1 MRFLGKILLFP
12 AFLLLKLC
20 SPILKPTSAR
30 VDASPQLSNFINQ
43 VSSSM
48 ATQRGLLLM
57 LGTVLLVVSLVT
69 HGLVIILMVSTAS
82 FTRNL
87 YWLCLPVT
95 LLHLGILVG
104 FTGTMLATPLGQ
116 GYKDK

>member
-1 MRFLGKILLFP
+1 MRILVKIVLFPILLLAKLFSP
-12 AFLLLKLC
+12 AIR
-20 SPILKPTSAR
+20 PATSR
-30 VDASPQLSNFINQ
+30 IDASPQLSNLINQ

-57 LGTVLLVVSLVT
+57 VGTALLVVSLIT
-69 HGLVIILMVSTAS
+69 HGIVMILMVATAS